1 MKNLRIVYM
10 GTPEF
15 AVAPLKALLD
25 KEYNVIAVITAP
37 DKPAGRGK
45 KIQQSEVKK
54 YALEKGLSVLQ
65 PSRLKDKDFLKE
77 LAKLNADLQ
86 IVVAFRMLPELVW
99 NMPPLGTFNLH
110 ASLLPQY
117 RGAAPIHRAIMNGET
132 KTGITTFFLQHE
144 IDTGNI
150 LLQEEVAITENM
162 TTGELYDILMNKGA
176 NLVLKTVKEI
186 EGNNIEGI
194 PQKKISNLKTAA
206 KIFKEDCK
214 IDWTKQLKDI
224 HNHIRGL
231 NPFPVAWTK
240 LKEKNLKIF
249 MGEKEYVNHSYPLA
263 TIITDKKTFFKIAV
277 LDGYY
282 HIKELQLEGKKRMVI
297 EDFLRGYHLDI
308 EEIGFSE

>member
-1 MKNLRIVYM
+1 MKELRIIYM

-15 AVAPLKALLD
+15 AVAPLQALV
-25 KEYNVIAVITAP
+25 ENNYNVIAVITAP

-45 KIQQSEVKK
+45 KIQQSAVKK
-54 YALEKGLSVLQ
+54 YAVEKNLLVLQ
-65 PSRLKDKDFLKE
+65 PEKLKAPDFLKE
-77 LAKLNADLQ
+77 LEALKADLQ

-150 LLQEEVAITENM
+150 LLQKEVAITENM
-162 TTGELYDILMNKGA
+162 TTGELYDILMHKGA
-176 NLVLKTVKEI
+176 DLVLTTVDGIINNTIEEKPQQEI
-186 EGNNIEGI
+186 
-194 PQKKISNLKTAA
+194 SDLKSAP

-214 IDWTKQLKDI
+214 IDWNSKLYEI

-240 LKEKNLKIF
+240 LNKKNLKVF
-249 MGEKEYVNHSYPLA
+249 MGEKEYVKHSLPMASIL
-263 TIITDKKTFFKIAV
+263 TDNKTYFKIAV
-277 LDGYY
+277 ADGYY
-282 HIKELQLEGKKRMVI
+282 HLKELQLEGKKRIPI
-297 EDFLRGYHLDI
+297 EDFLRGYHSNLTQ
-308 EEIGFSE
+308 IGD